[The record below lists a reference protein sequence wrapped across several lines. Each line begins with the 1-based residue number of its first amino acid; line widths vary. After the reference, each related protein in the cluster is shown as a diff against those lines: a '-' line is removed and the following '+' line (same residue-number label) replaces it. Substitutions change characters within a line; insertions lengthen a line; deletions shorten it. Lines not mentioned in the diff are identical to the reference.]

1 MINYPYK
8 KELLE
13 QFSKNSKIA
22 GIIFVLL
29 GIVGIFFPGI
39 MSIATA
45 LFVGWLLLFSGFMA
59 GFHTYK
65 TDKKN
70 WLGWLK
76 TFVLIV
82 TGALVVINPIPGVAA
97 LGIIFSVYFLMDS
110 FGSFA
115 LAFEMRPEK
124 GWWVVLLNGVLSVLM
139 AVIFLVGWPFSSLW
153 LVGLF
158 VGISLLFDGV
168 VLLTLSHYA
177 KKMEEEK

>member
-22 GIIFVLL
+22 GIIFLLL
-29 GIVGIFFPGI
+29 GVVGIFFPGI

-76 TFVLIV
+76 TFILIV
-82 TGALVVINPIPGVAA
+82 TGGLVVINPIPGVAA
-97 LGIIFSVYFLMDS
+97 LGIIFAVYFLMDS

-115 LAFEMRPEK
+115 LAFEMKPEK
-124 GWWVVLLNGVLSVLM
+124 GWWVVLLNGILSVLM

-177 KKMEEEK
+177 KKMDEGE